1 MPLYIY
7 ISPFFSTICTQETPY
22 YIYDHGKY
30 THAHTYIYIHEYFNW
45 SDVGSTLTRWV
56 QVLAIC
62 LLGLGDIVAV
72 SQPLVIKHVYINT
85 RWLITFPHPFKDFTS
100 DYTMHIIHVIKS
112 MILPSILLVSLA
124 AAMPL
129 VERDDLKV
137 DVDAD
142 VDVGGD

>member
-1 MPLYIY
+1 MLGP
-7 ISPFFSTICTQETPY
+7 
-22 YIYDHGKY
+22 
-30 THAHTYIYIHEYFNW
+30 
-45 SDVGSTLTRWV
+45 RWM

-72 SQPLVIKHVYINT
+72 SHPLATKYVYIKT
-85 RWLITFPHPFKDFTS
+85 CWLITFPHPFKDFTS

-129 VERDDLKV
+129 VERDSLKV
-137 DVDAD
+137 DVDTD